1 MAITFSELLT
11 KVREYTEVNSTV
23 LTDSIIEGFI
33 TDTEITISRAV
44 DGMDVDRK
52 YATSIFTAG
61 NRYLVLPGDLLY
73 LRGVQVFDSTQS
85 GSPSIY
91 LEKREQTFISEYTP
105 QTTPITTGVPKYYAY
120 WDEDPNHIVV
130 APAPSSAFTA
140 QINYIK
146 TPQHLSASNTTTWLS
161 TYAQN
166 LLFYGVM
173 TEAFGYLKGPV
184 DMYNTYK
191 NRYTEELKTFGIFQK
206 GYRRRDD
213 YTDGVTQIKLGSVP
227 VQ

>member
-1 MAITFSELLT
+1 MTFAELLQ
-11 KVREYTEVNSTV
+11 KVRDYTEVDSNV
-23 LTDSIIEGFI
+23 LTDSILDSMIRDAELRIFREVDADYAREYATANVNINSPYLQLPNATSSSGL
-33 TDTEITISRAV
+33 TSTRRAV
-44 DGMDVDRK
+44 IVRSFLVFNTNESPTNKEYLDKRD
-52 YATSIFTAG
+52 TSFIFEY
-61 NRYLVLPGDLLY
+61 N
-73 LRGVQVFDSTQS
+73 ST
-85 GSPSIY
+85 GA
-91 LEKREQTFISEYTP
+91 
-105 QTTPITTGVPKYYAY
+105 TGVPKYYAY

-213 YTDGVTQIKLGSVP
+213 YTDGVTQIKL
-227 VQ
+227 

>member
-11 KVREYTEVNSTV
+11 KVRDYTEVSSTV

-33 TDTEITISRAV
+33 TDVEIEISRAV

-52 YATSIFTAG
+52 YSTSNFTAG
-61 NRYLVLPGDLLY
+61 NRYLVLPADLLY

-120 WDEDPNHIVV
+120 WDEDPNHIMV
-130 APAPSSAFTA
+130 APSPSSAFTV

-161 TYAQN
+161 KYAQN

-173 TEAFGYLKGPV
+173 VEAFGYLKGPV

-213 YTDGVTQIKLGSVP
+213 YSDGVTKINLGSVP
-227 VQ
+227 GQ

>member
-52 YATSIFTAG
+52 YATSTFTAG

-91 LEKREQTFISEYTP
+91 LEKRNKLLYPSISLKQLLLLQEFLNTMLIGMR
-105 QTTPITTGVPKYYAY
+105 TLIT
-120 WDEDPNHIVV
+120 
-130 APAPSSAFTA
+130 
-140 QINYIK
+140 
-146 TPQHLSASNTTTWLS
+146 L
-161 TYAQN
+161 
-166 LLFYGVM
+166 
-173 TEAFGYLKGPV
+173 
-184 DMYNTYK
+184 
-191 NRYTEELKTFGIFQK
+191 
-206 GYRRRDD
+206 
-213 YTDGVTQIKLGSVP
+213 
-227 VQ
+227 